1 MKETTVVDQWSYNSK
16 TDSAILSGTGTVV
29 LYVEDIKPEVIAEL
43 IQMHNTGSSTE
54 QIQKWLD
61 KHPDVTMDESDYIVE
76 QMNNYL
82 ATNKNVE
89 TEKIYETVL
98 PNGNKVI
105 DKEDKKYTEDA
116 ANSINT
122 IPNIQPTVGNI
133 ADTATNQEQKTDK
146 PKQTRTKRS
155 TGTTTGKVSAEDLIK
170 ALQDK
175 IELLQ
180 VFNAMEAP
188 EVPSGVNKVAR
199 ELIIEFQGEY
209 EALVGKYL
217 ETISKM

>member
-76 QMNNYL
+76 QIQNYM

-98 PNGNKVI
+98 PNGNKI
-105 DKEDKKYTEDA
+105 IEKEDKKYTEDA

-133 ADTATNQEQKTDK
+133 ADTATNQEQKADK
-146 PKQTRTKRS
+146 PKQTRAKRT

-180 VFNAMEAP
+180 VFDNLESPDIPAGISKP
-188 EVPSGVNKVAR
+188 GR
-199 ELIIEFQGEY
+199 ELMQEFQKEY
-209 EALVGKYL
+209 DGLIGKYL